1 MRDIAQIKGML
12 LAEKEEREM
21 EEIREIRTVKI
32 TRKGQISIPSAVR
45 ARAGFEEGAKVNV
58 IAYDDR
64 VELRPTKK
72 EKVSDVMLC
81 AIMSEEALAETWDT
95 PEEDEAWKHLY

>member
-1 MRDIAQIKGML
+1 MQ
-12 LAEKEEREM
+12 

-32 TRKGQISIPSAVR
+32 TRKGQVSIPSAVR

-64 VELRPTKK
+64 VELRPMKK
-72 EKVSDVMLC
+72 EKLSEAMMAML
-81 AIMSEEALAETWDT
+81 ASEKAFAKNWLS
-95 PEEDEAWKHLY
+95 EEDEEAWKDL

>member
-1 MRDIAQIKGML
+1 MQ
-12 LAEKEEREM
+12 

-32 TRKGQISIPSAVR
+32 TRKGQVSIPSAVR

-64 VELRPTKK
+64 IELRPMKK
-72 EKVSDVMLC
+72 GKISEAMMGYL
-81 AIMSEEALAETWDT
+81 MSEEVLAQNWDT
-95 PEEDEAWKHLY
+95 PEEDEAWKDL